1 MRVLK
6 VSGECVCAM
15 KEIRIYDGEYEKTDA
30 DKCNINIIFSHNAVH
45 YITAGEGEFNG
56 KRLGAGKGFICRA
69 GEMCT
74 YHPVKDNPWAYIW
87 VKIEGEDADEFMDR
101 YASTDYVFDYS
112 FSHDFTEIFSRIF
125 SDRER
130 LCNTEISKC
139 VFGLLSSYN
148 ADSEAF
154 YRSEYYVNLPEV
166 RAKKYI
172 DENYHK
178 QIRVEDIAESVGLAR
193 NSLRNRFYDTYGK
206 SPKQYLT
213 QLRLSRARRLLEEGR
228 YTVTEIA
235 RSVGYDDVF
244 QFIKLFGKVQ
254 GISPTAYRKAAAAAQ
269 KGEEKSKTE

>member
-1 MRVLK
+1 M
-6 VSGECVCAM
+6 
-15 KEIRIYDGEYEKTDA
+15 
-30 DKCNINIIFSHNAVH
+30 
-45 YITAGEGEFNG
+45 
-56 KRLGAGKGFICRA
+56 
-69 GEMCT
+69 
-74 YHPVKDNPWAYIW
+74 
-87 VKIEGEDADEFMDR
+87 
-101 YASTDYVFDYS
+101 
-112 FSHDFTEIFSRIF
+112 
-125 SDRER
+125 
-130 LCNTEISKC
+130 
-139 VFGLLSSYN
+139 
-148 ADSEAF
+148 
-154 YRSEYYVNLPEV
+154 

-172 DENYHK
+172 DENYHR

-269 KGEEKSKTE
+269 KGEEKIKTE